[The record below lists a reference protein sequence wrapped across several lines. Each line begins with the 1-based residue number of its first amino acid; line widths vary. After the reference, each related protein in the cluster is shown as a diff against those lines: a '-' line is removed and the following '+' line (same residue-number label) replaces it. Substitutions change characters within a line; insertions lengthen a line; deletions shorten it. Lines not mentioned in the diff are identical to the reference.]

1 MKYNDKKKYQIAMRR
16 LYATN
21 TPSKR
26 IIELLGT
33 DKESFISHVDKF
45 LLDGMTKDNFGKVWS
60 LDHIVP
66 VDVFDFDD
74 EEDLKLC
81 YNFNNIMPMFMNDNR
96 AKGASIHF
104 SLEKLRHMAHTNVD
118 TKVYINKLIQ
128 RCEKV
133 IEEVYMKYLI

>member
-1 MKYNDKKKYQIAMRR
+1 MKYNDKKKYQIALRR

-33 DKESFISHVDKF
+33 DKETFISHVDKF
-45 LLDGMTKDNFGKVWS
+45 LLDGMTKDNFGQVWS

-66 VDVFDFDD
+66 VDVFNFED
-74 EEDLKLC
+74 EEELKLC

-96 AKGASIHF
+96 VKGASIHF
-104 SLEKLRHMAHTNVD
+104 SLEKLRHMAHASGD

-128 RCEKV
+128 RCEQV